1 MNLNFGRIL
10 SVLTISLRV
19 VKGKLM
25 RFLIIG
31 LLIGFPL
38 AEGTLLYRL
47 AAGPEGHGGWVLA
60 WLVFAAMAG
69 IALIKQARFSLISR
83 LATALSQGQFS
94 LAAFIDSFRTV
105 LAGLLLI
112 FPGVISDVMAIAL
125 LLIPVREPAT
135 MQPQGHADSNSG
147 SRAELYAATR
157 RANAARGSQQ
167 AQTTH
172 PSATTVDGEFRR
184 ET

>member
-1 MNLNFGRIL
+1 
-10 SVLTISLRV
+10 
-19 VKGKLM
+19 M

-38 AEGTLLYRL
+38 AEGTLLYHL
-47 AAGPEGHGGWVLA
+47 AMGPDGHGGWVLA

-69 IALIKQARFSLISR
+69 VVLIKQARFSLISR
-83 LATALSQGQFS
+83 LSSALSQGQFS

-112 FPGVISDVMAIAL
+112 FPGIISDVMAIIL
-125 LLIPVREPAT
+125 LLIPVREPAF
-135 MQPQGHADSNSG
+135 MHAHSNS
-147 SRAELYAATR
+147 
-157 RANAARGSQQ
+157 RGSHSSQPDHSSNN
-167 AQTTH
+167 TLE
-172 PSATTVDGEFRR
+172 GEFRR

>member
-1 MNLNFGRIL
+1 
-10 SVLTISLRV
+10 
-19 VKGKLM
+19 M

-38 AEGTLLYRL
+38 AEGTLLYHL

-83 LATALSQGQFS
+83 LTTALSQGQFS

-112 FPGVISDVMAIAL
+112 FPGVISDVMAIVL
-125 LLIPVREPAT
+125 LLIPVREPAF
-135 MQPQGHADSNSG
+135 MQSQGPATSNADS
-147 SRAELYAATR
+147 RAGMYSAAH
-157 RANAARGSQQ
+157 RATAARIHHETQS
-167 AQTTH
+167 AR
-172 PSATTVDGEFRR
+172 PSANTVDGEFRR